1 MQFKDYSVC
10 KHARKN
16 AVPVAQ
22 FCRIRFCRNRKRNFM
37 EPAGYNE
44 GGARETQKDCRR
56 SSNGDHL

>member
-44 GGARETQKDCRR
+44 GGARET
-56 SSNGDHL
+56 